1 MRESS
6 DRLCYFEVVS
16 DHRGRDDDPWRAATW
31 EGAEEAALR
40 AGAALSLPERLLW
53 LEESAALARRLGGE
67 GLVSGTFP
75 PERTSADEVAEPV
88 VGPSAV
94 DTAETGI
101 TLLELLHRLGGAD
114 IELRRS
120 NATLSAALIRIAGGG
135 RVFVIERTYREGLR
149 VMMNPTPED
158 VETIRSG
165 DLWSLWNSGRLRW
178 LAGAV

>member
-1 MRESS
+1 MSDSRE
-6 DRLCYFEVVS
+6 
-16 DHRGRDDDPWRAATW
+16 RDEDPWRAATW
-31 EGAEEAALR
+31 EGAEESALR

-53 LEESAALARRLGGE
+53 LEESAALARRLGRG
-67 GLVSGTFP
+67 GHVSGTYP
-75 PERTSADEVAEPV
+75 SDRTTTDEVAERAA
-88 VGPSAV
+88 GPSDV
-94 DTAETGI
+94 DTAETGV
-101 TLLELLHRLGGAD
+101 TLLELLHRLGGAEV
-114 IELRRS
+114 ELRRS

-158 VETIRSG
+158 LETIRSG

>member
-1 MRESS
+1 M
-6 DRLCYFEVVS
+6 
-16 DHRGRDDDPWRAATW
+16 
-31 EGAEEAALR
+31 
-40 AGAALSLPERLLW
+40 
-53 LEESAALARRLGGE
+53 
-67 GLVSGTFP
+67 SGTFP